1 MKEQVSEVYR
11 VGNSYS
17 DYTPEQLNR
26 IINNN
31 IYSGWKVVS
40 MVSIKGE
47 SKSSVVVVYER
58 DAVEEGE
65 EERKREKI
73 QI

>member
-11 VGNSYS
+11 IGNGYS
-17 DYTPEQLNR
+17 DYTSEELNR
-26 IINNN
+26 IINQS
-31 IYSGWKVVS
+31 IDEGWRVVS

-47 SKSSVVVVYER
+47 SRSSVVVVYER
-58 DAVEEGE
+58 DVVEEGE
-65 EERKREKI
+65 EVQKSEKI

>member
-11 VGNSYS
+11 IGNSYS
-17 DYTPEQLNR
+17 YCTPDELNR
-26 IINNN
+26 IINNK
-31 IYSGWKVVS
+31 ISEGWKVVS

-58 DAVEEGE
+58 DVAVEGE
-65 EERKREKI
+65 EV
-73 QI
+73 QT

>member
-11 VGNSYS
+11 VGTGYS
-17 DYTPEQLNR
+17 DYSPEQFNR

-47 SKSSVVVVYER
+47 GKSNVVVVYER
-58 DAVEEGE
+58 GVVEKG
-65 EERKREKI
+65 EKI

>member
-1 MKEQVSEVYR
+1 MGHTNNKEQVSEVYR
-11 VGNSYS
+11 VGNGYS
-17 DYTPEQLNR
+17 DYSPEQLNR
-26 IINNN
+26 IINNK
-31 IYSGWKVVS
+31 ISEGWKVVS

-58 DAVEEGE
+58 DVVEDG
-65 EERKREKI
+65 EKI

>member
-11 VGNSYS
+11 VGTGYS
-17 DYTPEQLNR
+17 DYSPEQFNR

-58 DAVEEGE
+58 DVAEEGE
-65 EERKREKI
+65 EA
-73 QI
+73 QT